1 MSEKEKTFCEYFAL
15 WGDAVRAADSA
26 GYENPKKDGPHLL
39 CRADIRKKINAICE
53 TMIKSSQARA
63 CLGYERLALGKVTD
77 AIKLLYCENL
87 SDDEIEKPKDGAM
100 EIKFFDRLKALEKMG
115 DFDKES
121 SKKQGSLFDAIK
133 NGAKALEKADDYGE
147 D

>member
-26 GYENPKKDGPHLL
+26 GYENPKKDGPQLL

-87 SDDEIEKPKDGAM
+87 SDDEIEKLDLTNISEIKKPKDGAM
-100 EIKFFDRLKALEKMG
+100 EI
-115 DFDKES
+115 
-121 SKKQGSLFDAIK
+121 
-133 NGAKALEKADDYGE
+133 
-147 D
+147 